1 MYVDPDGTKAKWWNP
16 TTWNWKKIGK
26 GVGMAFTAIGAIALS
41 VTTFGAGIPLAMG
54 IVAGVTLGAGIL
66 TGINAISTIGEG
78 ITGYNFMEEGIFQ
91 GNSKAYSIYENVT
104 EGIAIVGSL
113 ILGVYHST
121 GHYKATKASQKFLGK
136 GYIKEGTNRWVSQD
150 GLRQVRWDNTHHFI
164 NGKPSPNH
172 YNWYYFSKNYW
183 LKGHNPIVKDI
194 HIWIGFFKYY
204 L

>member
-16 TTWNWKKIGK
+16 KTWNWKKIGK

-78 ITGYNFMEEGIFQ
+78 ITGYNFMEEGVFQ

-121 GHYKATKASQKFLGK
+121 GHYKAAKYGQKFLGS
-136 GYIKEGTNRWVSQD
+136 GYKKAGYTKIGKPRYVSKD
-150 GLRQVRWDNTHHFI
+150 GLRQMRFDKPHMKDGVKIGKHLNLEFF
-164 NGKPSPNH
+164 NGTDTVPYQH
-172 YNWYYFSKNYW
+172 VLYNLFKF
-183 LKGHNPIVKDI
+183 
-194 HIWIGFFKYY
+194 WI